1 MSFYEGLSFFICLF
15 LFLIPAVILGIMEK
29 RMGHYTLAVSLV
41 FIVLVFGH
49 SPRQFLYLLLFYGW
63 SYLVV
68 RGYAAVRGKYG
79 RNEKQYYLFL
89 AAMLLPLILCK
100 LSPFFHMNLFGF
112 TGISYMSFRSIQMVI
127 EIYDGIIEE
136 VPLHQ
141 LRAY

>member
-29 RMGHYTLAVSLV
+29 KMGHYTLAVSLV

-49 SPRQFLYLLLFYGW
+49 SPGQFLYLLLFYGW

-68 RGYAAVRGKYG
+68 RGYAAVRAKNG
-79 RNEKQYYLFL
+79 RNQKQYYLFL

-100 LSPFFHMNLFGF
+100 LSPLFHMNIFGF

-127 EIYDGIIEE
+127 EIYD
-136 VPLHQ
+136 
-141 LRAY
+141 